1 MSCPYEQGLILA
13 REKARRAIGICEP
26 AVGTIHLLPPKQ
38 RPPVWGML
46 EYYRQLAEGRS
57 RENVQ
62 PVKLKAPQ
70 GITHVITLTGQTVA
84 VNLDRTIELTE
95 KEAGPLRAAG
105 FADV

>member
-1 MSCPYEQGLILA
+1 MSGRFGTSASVFGAGSGDVAAVLT
-13 REKARRAIGICEP
+13 RAYSG
-26 AVGTIHLLPPKQ
+26 
-38 RPPVWGML
+38 
-46 EYYRQLAEGRS
+46 QLAEGRS

-70 GITHVITLTGQTVA
+70 GITHVITLTGRTVA